1 MDLAIIRVCSCTDE
15 AVKEAHGKIIATR
28 YGIKV
33 RTYLI
38 PDQALG
44 IYDDA
49 SERTAVPKIIAVAEQ
64 AQLDGA
70 KAIFISCAIDPA
82 VQECRQK
89 LSIPVIGAG
98 SAAAGTAL
106 GLGSRVGVLNLNG
119 ALNPRI
125 TSLLGMRLRAQSKPQ
140 GVNNTTDLLTPE
152 GKEAAISAAK
162 ELAEV
167 SDVIMFGC
175 TGFSTIGL
183 AAVLRPLINVPIVD
197 AVEASGGLAWQL
209 LSGMQ
214 DK

>member
-1 MDLAIIRVCSCTDE
+1 MRS
-15 AVKEAHGKIIATR
+15 
-28 YGIKV
+28 
-33 RTYLI
+33 
-38 PDQALG
+38 P
-44 IYDDA
+44 
-49 SERTAVPKIIAVAEQ
+49 
-64 AQLDGA
+64 
-70 KAIFISCAIDPA
+70 
-82 VQECRQK
+82 ECRTGCRRCYNQPRTGHR
-89 LSIPVIGAG
+89 SAAAEP
-98 SAAAGTAL
+98 AAAGTAL

-152 GKEAAISAAK
+152 GKEASISAAK